1 MREVGPQAHHR
12 AMTSP
17 IPIGF
22 EALQAR
28 NDDLRRAAE
37 RSRVSAPPPAASRLP
52 TRRRRGRRAVVRWL
66 RLA

>member
-1 MREVGPQAHHR
+1 
-12 AMTSP
+12 MTSP

-37 RSRVSAPPPAASRLP
+37 RSRLSAREPASRPPA
-52 TRRRRGRRAVVRWL
+52 RRMRGRSAVVRWL